1 MGIPH
6 YLAMTAAEFS
16 ANMPQK
22 DTAWMACHFS
32 SCSHGLSNL
41 PEELPSGALLI
52 LDDSTPMECH
62 DPETVKRQL
71 APAIEKY
78 PRIAALISTGDE
90 LAENRVR
97 IKNKGN
103 YLFEE
108 YRKFI
113 AELKGV

>member
-1 MGIPH
+1 MAMRKQECGFCVYLGPSIRGIVQQGTI
-6 YLAMTAAEFS
+6 YE
-16 ANMPQK
+16 
-22 DTAWMACHFS
+22 
-32 SCSHGLSNL
+32 GNL
-41 PEELPSGALLI
+41 
-52 LDDSTPMECH
+52 
-62 DPETVKRQL
+62 ETVKRQL

-78 PRIAALISTGDE
+78 PRIAALISSGDE

>member
-1 MGIPH
+1 MRKQECGFCVYLGPSIRGIVQQGTI
-6 YLAMTAAEFS
+6 YE
-16 ANMPQK
+16 
-22 DTAWMACHFS
+22 
-32 SCSHGLSNL
+32 GNL
-41 PEELPSGALLI
+41 
-52 LDDSTPMECH
+52 
-62 DPETVKRQL
+62 ETVKRQL

>member
-1 MGIPH
+1 MAMRKQECGFCVYLGPSIRGIVQQGTI
-6 YLAMTAAEFS
+6 YE
-16 ANMPQK
+16 
-22 DTAWMACHFS
+22 
-32 SCSHGLSNL
+32 GNL
-41 PEELPSGALLI
+41 
-52 LDDSTPMECH
+52 
-62 DPETVKRQL
+62 ETVKRQL